1 MDVSSLKDKIPPH
14 NDEAES
20 ATLGALLLDNEA
32 ISTVL
37 RFLRADDFYK
47 TAHQKIF
54 QGVVNMY
61 QRGERADLITLT
73 EEMRAEGSLDSVG
86 GSAYIS
92 ELTSTVPT
100 SANVEY
106 YARIVQGNSVRRALL
121 KTAREIIAQA
131 HDESLDSRAI
141 IEEAEKA
148 IFEVTE
154 KQQTSAFKAVREI
167 IPDAI
172 NEIEKL
178 YNSKNAYTGIP
189 TGFGSLDR
197 FTSGFQRSEFIVVG
211 ARPSVGKTALALSMA
226 SNIAIHQK
234 VPVGFF
240 TLEMSEMALTQRI
253 LAAEARIN
261 SKLIRNG
268 MLSPAN
274 FKDLVD
280 AAGII
285 YDSPLYIE
293 DTPGIKLLDLRASAR
308 RLKVQQDIQILF
320 IDYLTLI
327 TSETRDIPRH
337 EQIAEISRSLKAL
350 ARELDIPVVALSQ
363 VRRET
368 EGKRPTLADLR
379 ESGSIEQDADV
390 VIFLHRD
397 RGTEAKSEEEAP
409 SNIITELILAKQRN
423 GPIGTVE
430 IAFIPK
436 YTKFEELTRESP

>member
-14 NDEAES
+14 NEEAES

-73 EEMRAEGSLDSVG
+73 EELKSEGSLDSVG

-92 ELTSTVPT
+92 ELTSAVPT

-106 YARIVQGNSVRRALL
+106 YALIVQGNSVRRALL

-141 IEEAEKA
+141 IEEAEKR

-172 NEIEKL
+172 NEIERL

-189 TGFGSLDR
+189 TGFGNLDR
-197 FTSGFQRSEFIVVG
+197 FTSGFQRSEFIVIG

-226 SNIAIHQK
+226 SNIAIHEK
-234 VPVGFF
+234 IPVGFF

-261 SKLIRNG
+261 SNLIRNG

-285 YDSPLYIE
+285 YDSPLFIE

-327 TSETRDIPRH
+327 TSETREIPRH

-368 EGKRPTLADLR
+368 EGKRPSLADLR

-397 RGTEAKSEEEAP
+397 RGTEAKSEEETP
-409 SNIITELILAKQRN
+409 SNILTELILAKQRN

-436 YTKFEELTRESP
+436 YTKFEELTRETP

>member
-14 NDEAES
+14 NEEAES

-73 EEMRAEGSLDSVG
+73 EELKSEGFLDSVG

-92 ELTSTVPT
+92 ELTSAVPT

-141 IEEAEKA
+141 IEEAEKR

-172 NEIEKL
+172 NEIERL

-189 TGFGSLDR
+189 TGFGNLDR
-197 FTSGFQRSEFIVVG
+197 FTSGFQRSEFIVIG

-226 SNIAIHQK
+226 SNIAIHEK
-234 VPVGFF
+234 IPVGFF

-261 SKLIRNG
+261 SNLIRNG

-285 YDSPLYIE
+285 YDSPLFIE

-327 TSETRDIPRH
+327 TSETREMPRH

-368 EGKRPTLADLR
+368 EGKRPSLADLR

-397 RGTEAKSEEEAP
+397 RGTEAKSEEETP
-409 SNIITELILAKQRN
+409 SNILTELILAKQRN

-436 YTKFEELTRESP
+436 YTKFEELTRETP

>member
-1 MDVSSLKDKIPPH
+1 M
-14 NDEAES
+14 
-20 ATLGALLLDNEA
+20 
-32 ISTVL
+32 
-37 RFLRADDFYK
+37 
-47 TAHQKIF
+47 
-54 QGVVNMY
+54 
-61 QRGERADLITLT
+61 
-73 EEMRAEGSLDSVG
+73 G

-92 ELTSTVPT
+92 ELTSAVPT

-106 YARIVQGNSVRRALL
+106 YALIVQGNSVRRALL

-141 IEEAEKA
+141 IEEAEKR

-172 NEIEKL
+172 NEIERL

-189 TGFGSLDR
+189 TGFGNLDR
-197 FTSGFQRSEFIVVG
+197 FTSGFQRSEFIVIG

-226 SNIAIHQK
+226 SNIAIHEK
-234 VPVGFF
+234 IPVGFF

-261 SKLIRNG
+261 SNLIRNG

-285 YDSPLYIE
+285 YDSPLFIE

-327 TSETRDIPRH
+327 TSETREIPRH

-368 EGKRPTLADLR
+368 EGKRPSLADLR

-397 RGTEAKSEEEAP
+397 RGTEAKSEEETP
-409 SNIITELILAKQRN
+409 SNILTELILAKQRN

-436 YTKFEELTRESP
+436 YTKFEELTRETP

>member
-73 EEMRAEGSLDSVG
+73 EELKSEGSLDSVG

-92 ELTSTVPT
+92 ELTSAVPT

-141 IEEAEKA
+141 IEEAEKR

-189 TGFGSLDR
+189 TGFGNLDR
-197 FTSGFQRSEFIVVG
+197 FTSGFQRSEFIVIG

-226 SNIAIHQK
+226 SNIAIHEK

-261 SKLIRNG
+261 SNLIRNG

-280 AAGII
+280 AAGVI
-285 YDSPLYIE
+285 YDSPLFIE

-327 TSETRDIPRH
+327 TSETREIPRH

-368 EGKRPTLADLR
+368 EGKRPSLADLR

-397 RGTEAKSEEEAP
+397 RGTEAKSEEETP
-409 SNIITELILAKQRN
+409 SNILTELILAKQRN

-436 YTKFEELTRESP
+436 YTKFEELTRETP

>member
-20 ATLGALLLDNEA
+20 ATIGALLLDNEA

-37 RFLRADDFYK
+37 RYLRSDDFYK

-73 EEMRAEGSLDSVG
+73 EELKSEGSLDSVG

-141 IEEAEKA
+141 IEEAEKR

-172 NEIEKL
+172 NEIERL

-197 FTSGFQRSEFIVVG
+197 FTSGFQRSEFIVLG

-234 VPVGFF
+234 IPVGFF

-397 RGTEAKSEEEAP
+397 RGTEAKAEEEAP

-436 YTKFEELTRESP
+436 YTKFEELTRETP